1 MILYAVIMFATAL
14 LFAVLAV
21 LIYRGKTQLIHDYHQ
36 TNVTDQKGYGKAFG
50 KAMALIAAGMAL
62 SGGVSL
68 LGERA
73 VLIAVAVLVGFLIAG
88 FVAIARV
95 QKKYNGGMF

>member
-1 MILYAVIMFATAL
+1 MDSIKITTPFIKL
-14 LFAVLAV
+14 
-21 LIYRGKTQLIHDYHQ
+21 
-36 TNVTDQKGYGKAFG
+36 DQFLKYSG
-50 KAMALIAAGMAL
+50 IAL

-68 LGERA
+68 LGERV